1 MKRSRT
7 VLAFGL
13 AGVGIVAALSGA
25 SAQSTLPDGP
35 GKEVVEQN
43 CVACHGLEV
52 VTAQRRTPDGWVEIV
67 NTMVGNGASLTD
79 DQYKQVVAYL
89 QTHLGPVSGS
99 TAAPVTAHAAK

>member
-1 MKRSRT
+1 MKRSGMALT
-7 VLAFGL
+7 LVL
-13 AGVGIVAALSGA
+13 AGVGIVGALSAA

-43 CVACHGLEV
+43 CTACHGLEV
-52 VTAQRRTPDGWVEIV
+52 ITAQRRTPDGWAEIV

-89 QTHLGPVSGS
+89 QTHLGPVSRS
-99 TAAPVTAHAAK
+99 TAAPTAAHAAK